1 MSDID
6 TLLPL
11 IELVDGTGT
20 YRDRL
25 RSTNIDEFVIDDTLQ
40 SKEKKFVRD
49 TTLDPK

>member
-11 IELVDGTGT
+11 IELVHGTGT
-20 YRDRL
+20 YQDRL
-25 RSTNIDEFVIDDTLQ
+25 RSTNVSEFTIDDTLQ
-40 SKEKKFVRD
+40 SKEKEFVRD